1 MDDKQTIISGSVTF
15 KALILARVLPD
26 RGRDTLAYHLSI
38 RVIFTLV
45 WLLVASDGFYIYSR
59 INGECFFSVVKY
71 LTCIFPDNYG
81 FEVVEF
87 GLVCIVSLS
96 GVMWITMFCTKN
108 RHVLITL
115 VQGLS
120 DFTGFPPNF
129 DKFMQQLNF
138 YSKIHLCY
146 LTGGSLMY
154 FVLFAPLHKRNC
166 DELKRE
172 KNLTETCS
180 LLLPLNAPFVEYQSF
195 GKFPTL
201 QLLNII
207 IFLSLMYMYMCG
219 GTIVWL
225 NVELVEHIRIRIRHL
240 KHMILRA
247 LKSNDKQFRRKKFRK
262 AVRYHEYICS

>member
-1 MDDKQTIISGSVTF
+1 M
-15 KALILARVLPD
+15 
-26 RGRDTLAYHLSI
+26 
-38 RVIFTLV
+38 
-45 WLLVASDGFYIYSR
+45 
-59 INGECFFSVVKY
+59 SVVKY
-71 LTCIFPDNYG
+71 LTYIFPDNYG